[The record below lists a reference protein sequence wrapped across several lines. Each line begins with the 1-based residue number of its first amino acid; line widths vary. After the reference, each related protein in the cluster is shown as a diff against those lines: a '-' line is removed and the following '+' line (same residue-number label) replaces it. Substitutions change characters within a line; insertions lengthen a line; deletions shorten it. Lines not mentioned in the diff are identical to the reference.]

1 MRAAVVYEAGAAPV
15 CAEFPEPEVTKGRAA
30 VELVGAGVHQVVR
43 SRVAGRHYS
52 VAGAW
57 PAVPGVDAVA
67 RTPDGRLV
75 YTGFVDPPWG
85 TMAERMAVPAQFGIE
100 LPPGADPLAVAAGMN
115 PGSASWLPLS
125 KRHDQV
131 GERGLGTVLVL
142 GATGMSGSIAVDN
155 AYALGA
161 TAVVAVGRNTAKL
174 EDLAARAGAER
185 DLRTVAL
192 TGDPETDTAG
202 IVAALD
208 GQPPT
213 TVIDFCWGPVAEATF
228 QALGHPDLDIEGYDV
243 SYVQIG
249 TMAGP
254 DATVPGALLRSRNL
268 TLSGSGL
275 GSTPVAEILTRLPG
289 FLEQVAAGTVHIPYT
304 AYPLS
309 RVAEAWSAD
318 DGTRA
323 VVVPD

>member
-1 MRAAVVYEAGAAPV
+1 MKAAVVHEAGAAPV
-15 CAEFPEPEVTKGRAA
+15 FDDFGEPEVGDGRAL
-30 VELVGAGVHQVVR
+30 VELVAAGIHNVVR

-52 VAGAW
+52 VEGAW

-75 YTGFVDPPWG
+75 YTGFVETPWG
-85 TMAERMAVPAQFGIE
+85 TMAERMAVPDQFGME
-100 LPPGADPLAVAAGMN
+100 LPDGADPLAVAAGMN
-115 PGSASWLPLS
+115 PGAASWLPLS
-125 KRHDQV
+125 KRRDQV
-131 GERGLGTVLVL
+131 GEASLGAVLVL
-142 GATGMSGSIAVDN
+142 GATGMSGGIAVEN

-161 TAVVAVGRNTAKL
+161 SAVVAVGRNEKR
-174 EDLAARAGAER
+174 LAARGDLVEGR
-185 DLRTVAL
+185 DLRTVVL
-192 TGDPETDTAG
+192 TGDGPTDTKG
-202 IVAALD
+202 LVAALA
-208 GQPPT
+208 GRPPSI
-213 TVIDFCWGPVAEATF
+213 VVDFLWGSVAESAF
-228 QALGHPDLDIEGYDV
+228 YALGHAELGTDDYDV
-243 SYVQIG
+243 SHVQIG

-275 GSTPVAEILTRLPG
+275 GGTPVAEIVTRLPQFMQQIATG
-289 FLEQVAAGTVHIPYT
+289 AVHIPYT

-309 RVAEAWSAD
+309 QVGQAWAAD

>member
-1 MRAAVVYEAGAAPV
+1 MQAAVVYEAGAVPV
-15 CAEFPEPEVTKGRAA
+15 CAEFPEPEPADGQAL

-75 YTGFVDPPWG
+75 YTGSVTPPWG
-85 TMAERMAVPAQFGIE
+85 TMAERMAVPAQFGLE
-100 LPPGADPLAVAAGMN
+100 LPAGADPLAVAAGMN

-125 KRHDQV
+125 QRHDQL

-142 GATGMSGSIAVDN
+142 GATGMSGSVAVDN

-161 TAVVAVGRNTAKL
+161 TAVVAVGRNRTKL
-174 EDLAARAGAER
+174 EGLAARVGAGR
-185 DLRTVAL
+185 GLRTVGL
-192 TGDPETDTAG
+192 TGDSETDTAG

-208 GQPPT
+208 GQPPSI
-213 TVIDFCWGPVAEATF
+213 VIDFCWGPVAESAF
-228 QALGHPDLDIEGYDV
+228 QALGHPDLDVEDYDV
-243 SYVQIG
+243 SFVQIG

-275 GSTPVAEILTRLPG
+275 GGTPVTEILARLPG
-289 FLEQVAAGTVHIPYT
+289 FLAQVAAGAVHLPYT

-309 RVAEAWSAD
+309 RIAEAWTAG

>member
-1 MRAAVVYEAGAAPV
+1 MKAAVVYEAGAAPV
-15 CAEFPEPEVTKGRAA
+15 FADFPEPEVGAGRAL
-30 VELVGAGVHQVVR
+30 VDLVGAGIHHVVR

-52 VAGAW
+52 LAGTW

-75 YTGFVDPPWG
+75 YTGFVDVPFG
-85 TMAERMAVPAQFGIE
+85 TMAERMAVPAQFG
-100 LPPGADPLAVAAGMN
+100 LPLPAGIDPLAVAAGMN

-125 KRHDQV
+125 KRRDQV
-131 GERGLGTVLVL
+131 GDAGLGTVLVL
-142 GATGMSGSIAVDN
+142 GATGVSGGLAVQN

-161 TAVVAVGRNTAKL
+161 EAVVAVGRSEAR
-174 EDLAARAGAER
+174 LAAIDERVAEQ
-185 DLRTVAL
+185 DLRSVAL
-192 TGDPETDTAG
+192 SGDVETDAKS

-208 GQPPT
+208 GRPPSS
-213 TVIDFCWGPVAEATF
+213 VVDFLWGSAAESAF
-228 QALGHPDLDIEGYDV
+228 QALGHPELDVDDYDV

-249 TMAGP
+249 TMAGS
-254 DATVPGALLRSRNL
+254 DASVPGALLRSRNL
-268 TLSGSGL
+268 SLGGSGL
-275 GSTPVAEILTRLPG
+275 GGTPVAEILARLPEFIQQIATG
-289 FLEQVAAGTVHIPYT
+289 AVDVAYT

-309 RVAEAWSAD
+309 RVGEAWAAN